1 MFKSDDD
8 MQNQFVKSLHNMKLS
23 NVSNLPENVDR
34 MEVSKIDQF
43 KKQIN
48 SSSKLYSRKYARS
61 EMMFRFVQQGQR
73 LKDALNISSD

>member
-1 MFKSDDD
+1 
-8 MQNQFVKSLHNMKLS
+8 MKLS
-23 NVSNLPENVDR
+23 NVSNLPETVDR